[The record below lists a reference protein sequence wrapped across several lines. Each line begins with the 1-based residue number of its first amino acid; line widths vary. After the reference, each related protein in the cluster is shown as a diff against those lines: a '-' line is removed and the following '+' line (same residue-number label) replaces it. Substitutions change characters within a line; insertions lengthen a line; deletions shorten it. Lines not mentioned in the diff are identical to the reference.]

1 MMITPFDLA
10 AWISIYCGFT
20 LLRSSV
26 PPHRRDSVRFGARRT
41 CACAGYALLFLGV
54 MVLLA
59 AWLQH
64 R

>member
-1 MMITPFDLA
+1 MITPLALA

-26 PPHRRDSVRFGARRT
+26 PPYRRDSVRFGTRRKR
-41 CACAGYALLFLGV
+41 AIAGYALLVLGAV
-54 MVLLA
+54 GLLA
-59 AWLQH
+59 ALLGH